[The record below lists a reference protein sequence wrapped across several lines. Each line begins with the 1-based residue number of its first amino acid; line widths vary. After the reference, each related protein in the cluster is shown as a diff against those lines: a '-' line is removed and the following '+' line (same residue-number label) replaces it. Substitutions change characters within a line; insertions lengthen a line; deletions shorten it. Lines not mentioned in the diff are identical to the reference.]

1 MRWTVHGRREL
12 YESEWV
18 NLWLEDVELPDG
30 QRLQHHVLRMPRR
43 SVTVVVLDEDGERV
57 LLLWRHRFITDTWG
71 WEVPAGWTE
80 GDEALEE
87 TARREVEEETGW
99 TPLSLTQLTTYYA
112 LPGLADL
119 HFTMFRADGARYL
132 GAPSDGSE
140 ASRVEWVPIANL
152 QKLVDEGHITDGP
165 SLMALS
171 FTLAF
176 VAPRDQEQ

>member
-1 MRWTVHGRREL
+1 MRWTVHGRRAL
-12 YESEWV
+12 YESDWV

-71 WEVPAGWTE
+71 WEVPAGWSE
-80 GDEALEE
+80 GDEAPEE

-119 HFTMFRADGARYL
+119 HFTMFRADGARHL

-140 ASRVEWVPIANL
+140 ASRVEWVPVANL
-152 QKLVDEGHITDGP
+152 RKLVDEGHITDGP

-171 FTLAF
+171 FALAF
-176 VAPRDQEQ
+176 GTPRDR